1 MGKVSVAISSGVIVD
16 CVKILI
22 KIVDLLT
29 RSVGKRVSDIGIEI
43 ELTQEAKELLAKEGY
58 DPQYGARPLRRVI
71 QSMVEDSLSEAILD
85 GVVSSGN
92 IAKVDVED
100 GQIVIRNGG
109 PVVTAEAPKEEEPA

>member
-1 MGKVSVAISSGVIVD
+1 M
-16 CVKILI
+16 C
-22 KIVDLLT
+22 
-29 RSVGKRVSDIGIEI
+29 DIGIEI
-43 ELTQEAKELLAKEGY
+43 GLTDEAKELLAKEGY

-100 GQIVIRNGG
+100 GHIVIKNGG
-109 PVVTAEAPKEEEPA
+109 PVIVKSDESDKETAPA